1 MARQNNEFL
10 MAWSSLSTN
19 TTNTGWQTI
28 SVTPVGSLPLAAG
41 RRTPDNAEA
50 VMVGFPSAQLAG
62 GIKLPEGQG
71 FSVERANPDDRY
83 ILWLAL
89 TRKTTGNIDMF
100 TDMACNIIDVL
111 DQAALNGSDV
121 DKLLQTFLRRV
132 SAWQE
137 FMRKET
143 QTLSPEAE
151 IGLIGELLTLN
162 AIIEAGVNTTTAI
175 EGWLG
180 PLDGNQ
186 DFVLGIGA
194 LEVKS
199 TISSAGF
206 PAHIGSLEQLDDS
219 VHQPLFIVGQRLKQ
233 TDSGFRLS
241 DLIERTRNNISKDA
255 IASSMLEDRL
265 LAGGYFDVHAE
276 RYLRRVN
283 LIESLLIEVN
293 ASFPRLTIGQV
304 PIGVTKVIYDIDL
317 DKAPGQ
323 RIDITTALNKIGVL

>member
-28 SVTPVGSLPLAAG
+28 SVMPVGPLSLAAG

-50 VMVGFPSAQLAG
+50 VMVGFPSAQLG
-62 GIKLPEGQG
+62 VGIKLPEGQG
-71 FSVERANPDDRY
+71 FSVERANPDDPY
-83 ILWLAL
+83 ILWLTL

-111 DQAALNGSDV
+111 DQAAVTGTDV
-121 DKLLQTFLRRV
+121 NKLLHIFIRRV

-162 AIIEAGVNTTTAI
+162 AIIEAGVHTTTTV
-175 EGWLG
+175 EGWFG

-186 DFVLGIGA
+186 DFVLGTGA

-199 TISSAGF
+199 TLSSAGF
-206 PAHIGSLEQLDDS
+206 PARIGSLEQLDDS
-219 VHQPLFIVGQRLKQ
+219 IHQPLFIVGQRLKQ
-233 TDSGFRLS
+233 TDSGFSLS
-241 DLIERTRNNISKDA
+241 DLIEITRNIISEDA
-255 IASSMLEDRL
+255 LASSMLEDRL
-265 LAGGYFDVHAE
+265 LAGCYFDAHAE
-276 RYLRRVN
+276 RYSRRVIS
-283 LIESLLIEVN
+283 IETLLIEVN
-293 ASFPRLTIGQV
+293 TSFPRLTIGQV

-317 DKAPGQ
+317 DKASGQ
-323 RIDITTALNKIGVL
+323 RIDITSALNKIGVL